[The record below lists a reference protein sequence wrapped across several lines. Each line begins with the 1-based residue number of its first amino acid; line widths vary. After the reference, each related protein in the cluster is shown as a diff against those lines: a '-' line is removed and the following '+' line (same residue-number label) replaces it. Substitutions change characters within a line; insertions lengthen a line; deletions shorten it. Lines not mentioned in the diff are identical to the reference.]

1 LAGATRADEELMKQ
15 TVLDVL
21 LYIFENHLED
31 GDVPPNRDAL
41 QRDVVDA
48 GFPAREVDK
57 ALVWIEALAAEHP
70 LLPSSDPSRNT
81 PIRVFSALECARLDT
96 DCRGFLFFLENR
108 GIIDATR
115 RELIVNRVL
124 ALDEEEISLDDL
136 KWVVLMVL
144 FNQPDLEDS
153 YAWMESLM
161 FDCEPQCAH

>member
-1 LAGATRADEELMKQ
+1 MKQ
-15 TVLDVL
+15 SVLDVL

-31 GDVPPNRDAL
+31 GDMPPNRDAL

-57 ALVWIEALAAEHP
+57 ALSWIEALAAERP
-70 LLPSSDPSRNT
+70 LLQSAEKSHCAPT
-81 PIRVFSALECARLDT
+81 RVFSAPEVQRLDA
-96 DCRGFLFFLENR
+96 DCQGFLYFLENR

-115 RELIVNRVL
+115 RELIVNRVM
-124 ALDEEEISLDDL
+124 ALDEEDISLDDL

-144 FNQPDLEDS
+144 FNQPGLEDA

-161 FDCEPQCAH
+161 FDCEPQFAH